1 MKKRREFDF
10 GIFITVLVLVAMG
23 LVTLF
28 SASVPYSFYQYGG
41 DTYRLIK
48 NQMLWALL
56 GFIAMS
62 VMICIDYRKLGKYSP
77 IFLMVSIA
85 LLVIVLLLP
94 GRDGI
99 RRWIEFKGFS
109 FQPSEIA
116 KLALIIFL
124 SYSLSKNRDRLKYF
138 LSGLLPYLII
148 VMFVSGLVLVEPHL
162 SATVIIVLISCVLL
176 FLAGARIMHFVLLT
190 VPGLAGLVIA
200 IAAAPYRLKRITGFL
215 DPWSDIQG
223 DGWQIVQSLYAIGP
237 GGLFGRGLGK
247 SLQKFLYL
255 PAPHNDFIFS
265 VLAEELGFVGA
276 ATVVILFLVF
286 IWRGIKVALNAP
298 DLFGSLLAAGI
309 TALIGFQAMINIA
322 VVTSSMPVTGMQ
334 LPFFS
339 YGGTSLLLLMA
350 GVGILLNISRYA
362 KSEG

>member
-1 MKKRREFDF
+1 MTKRREFDF

-23 LVTLF
+23 LITLF
-28 SASVPYSFYQYGG
+28 SASVPYSFHEYGG
-41 DTYRLIK
+41 DSYRLIK
-48 NQMLWALL
+48 NQLLWALL

-62 VMICIDYRKLGKYSP
+62 TAICIDYRKLGKYSAVFM
-77 IFLMVSIA
+77 IGSIA
-85 LLVIVLLLP
+85 LLVIVLLMP
-94 GRDGI
+94 GRDGV

-109 FQPSEIA
+109 LQPSEIT
-116 KLALIIFL
+116 KLALVIFL
-124 SYSLSKNRDRLKYF
+124 SYSLSKNKDRLKRF
-138 LSGLLPYLII
+138 FDGLLPYLII
-148 VMFVSGLVLVEPHL
+148 IMFVSGLILVEPHL
-162 SATVIIVLISCVLL
+162 SATVLIILVSCTLL
-176 FLAGARIMHFVLLT
+176 FLAGARIMHFVLLA
-190 VPGLAGLVIA
+190 VPGLIGLAVA
-200 IAAAPYRLKRITGFL
+200 IIMAPYRLKRITGFL

-276 ATVVILFLVF
+276 AAVIILFLIF
-286 IWRGIKVALNAP
+286 IWRGMKVALNAS

-309 TALIGFQAMINIA
+309 TALIGFQAVINIA

-339 YGGTSLLLLMA
+339 YGGSSLLFLMTGA
-350 GVGILLNISRYA
+350 GILLNISRY
-362 KSEG
+362 KKGEE